1 MIKALLD
8 VHTHTIVSGHAYSS
22 LQEMAEAAK
31 QKGLHI
37 LGMAEHGPSIQGACS
52 PMYFRNMHV
61 IPKEINGVEILV
73 GAEINLLDST
83 GKLDIDESTI
93 DRLMVRVVG
102 IHNACFRKGSVDE
115 NTDGL
120 LHVIRNPKI
129 DIISHPADGT
139 AELHLEKVVL
149 EAKERGV
156 LLEVNNSSLNP
167 YRGKVHAW
175 EYNRQLLRLC
185 KKYELMVI
193 LGSDAHI
200 SYDVARYDNVFKLL
214 EEEEFPTEL
223 IINDKPNLFREILKR
238 NRSRES
244 KNKEV

>member
-1 MIKALLD
+1 MIKPLLD
-8 VHTHTIVSGHAYSS
+8 VHTHTIVSGHAYST
-22 LQEMAEAAK
+22 LQEMADAAR

-61 IPKEINGVEILV
+61 IPKEINGVQILV
-73 GAEINLLDST
+73 GAEINLLDCT

-93 DRLMVRVVG
+93 DRLMIRIVG
-102 IHNACFRKGSVDE
+102 IHNACFRRGSVDE

-120 LHVIRNPKI
+120 LKVIRNPKI

-139 AELHLEKVVL
+139 AELHLEKIVL
-149 EAKERGV
+149 EAKEHGI

-167 YRGKVHAW
+167 NRNKEHAW
-175 EYNRQLLRLC
+175 EYNREFLRLC

-200 SYDVARYDNVFKLL
+200 SYDVAKYDLVFKLL
-214 EEEEFPTEL
+214 EEENFPDAL
-223 IINDKPNLFREILKR
+223 VINDKPDLFRETLIR
-238 NRSRES
+238 NRARD
-244 KNKEV
+244 K